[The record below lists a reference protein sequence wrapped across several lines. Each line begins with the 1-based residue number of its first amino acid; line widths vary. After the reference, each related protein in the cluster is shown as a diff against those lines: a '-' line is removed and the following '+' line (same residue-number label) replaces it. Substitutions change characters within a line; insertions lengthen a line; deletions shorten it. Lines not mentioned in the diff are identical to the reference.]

1 MSLTLIAKQQPEAVK
16 ALYRLKHEVFK
27 DGALTAKEKAL
38 MAVSLTCFLKCEE
51 CMETWSKRAKELGAT
66 VDENQRGDVGRHVP
80 RGAVLRHLVPKNR

>member
-66 VDENQRGDVGRHVP
+66 VDENRERRCWSP
-80 RGAVLRHLVPKNR
+80 CT